1 MASGTTIY
9 EFTAWA
15 KICSSRLAYK
25 YVKGLNVG
33 KDMSE
38 MLDKLL
44 LLNRYIKVLEN
55 YNKACCSEFIF
66 QGRKHLKSG
75 HVILS
80 KKNSLLLKSE
90 EEKIRLDSDTL
101 NCITMKD
108 ICTLA
113 ENIRSICINC

>member
-1 MASGTTIY
+1 MATGSSIH

-15 KICSSRLAYK
+15 KICSAGMAYK

-38 MLDKLL
+38 LLDRLL

-55 YNKACCSEFIF
+55 YCKPCCSKFIF
-66 QGRKHLKSG
+66 KGRKHLKSG

-80 KKNSLLLKSE
+80 KKNSLFLKSE
-90 EEKIRLDSDTL
+90 EKKIRLDSDDL

-108 ICTLA
+108 LCALA
-113 ENIRSICINC
+113 QNIKSICINC